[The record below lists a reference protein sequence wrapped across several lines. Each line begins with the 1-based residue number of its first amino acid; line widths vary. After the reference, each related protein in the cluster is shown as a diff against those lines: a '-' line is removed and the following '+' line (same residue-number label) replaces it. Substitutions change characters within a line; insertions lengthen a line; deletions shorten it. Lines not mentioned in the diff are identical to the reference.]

1 MERNGICRRGF
12 LWGKSMAIWM
22 AGIDHNRAALDVRSV
37 FSFTNKKA
45 AQAYAHFRE
54 NPEIQGCVLIS
65 TCNRTEFWFSAADDA
80 VCEPMT
86 LMCEYLG
93 VDVETYKPYFVW
105 RSGREAVDHL
115 FRLAAGME
123 SKIVGEDQII
133 TQVGDALALARENYA
148 TDHTL
153 EVLFRLAVTA
163 GKRVKTEVT
172 LTTAD
177 HSVID
182 AALDMLAQE
191 GIGVADRRCMV
202 SGNGMMGRLSAQ
214 TLMDQGAD
222 VTVTVRKYHSGVVD
236 VPFGANRISY
246 DERYGLIPD
255 CDMIVSATSSPNY
268 TLTLERLEP
277 LAIDHPIPII
287 DLAVPRDV
295 EPEVAQF
302 PWATLYDI
310 DSFQI
315 DIHSDKFNANLEKA
329 ETILD
334 EEKEHFREWYEGR
347 DIVPTIQAIKKT
359 AGEDVL
365 LRMTPMF
372 KKMQFADGQK
382 DRLEKEVEGASERMM
397 NHLLFGLRGQ
407 LSDNT
412 FREVLDAMTAVLHED
427 KND

>member
-1 MERNGICRRGF
+1 
-12 LWGKSMAIWM
+12 MAILM
-22 AGIDHNRAALDVRSV
+22 IGIDHNKADLDVRSV
-37 FSFTNKKA
+37 FSFTSKKMA
-45 AQAYAHFRE
+45 DALDFFMGQKGVE
-54 NPEIQGCVLIS
+54 GTVMIS
-65 TCNRTEFWFSAADDA
+65 TCNRMELWLSTSED
-80 VCEPMT
+80 
-86 LMCEYLG
+86 LLG
-93 VDVETYKPYFVW
+93 SPVQMLCDHMEIDREQYDQYFIE
-105 RSGREAVDHL
+105 RENKEAVSHL
-115 FRLAAGME
+115 FRLSAGLE
-123 SKIVGEDQII
+123 SKIVGEGQIL
-133 TQVGDALALARENYA
+133 TQIGDAAAFARSCYA
-148 TDHTL
+148 TDNTM
-153 EVLFRLAVTA
+153 EVLFRQAVTA
-163 GKRVKTEVT
+163 GKRVRTEAD
-172 LTTAD
+172 LSTAD
-177 HSVID
+177 RSVIHT
-182 AALDMLAQE
+182 ALEMLKKE
-191 GIGVADRRCMV
+191 GITVEGKKCMV
-202 SGNGMMGRLSAQ
+202 IGNGMMGRLSAQ

-246 DERYGLIPD
+246 DERYELIPD

-268 TLTLERLEP
+268 TLTMERLEP
-277 LAIDHPIPII
+277 LAIDHPIPVI
-287 DLAVPRDV
+287 DLVVPRDV
-295 EPEVAQF
+295 EPEVAQLS
-302 PWATLYDI
+302 WATLYDI

-427 KND
+427 KNN

>member
-1 MERNGICRRGF
+1 M
-12 LWGKSMAIWM
+12 
-22 AGIDHNRAALDVRSV
+22 
-37 FSFTNKKA
+37 
-45 AQAYAHFRE
+45 
-54 NPEIQGCVLIS
+54 
-65 TCNRTEFWFSAADDA
+65 
-80 VCEPMT
+80 
-86 LMCEYLG
+86 
-93 VDVETYKPYFVW
+93 
-105 RSGREAVDHL
+105 
-115 FRLAAGME
+115 
-123 SKIVGEDQII
+123 
-133 TQVGDALALARENYA
+133 
-148 TDHTL
+148 
-153 EVLFRLAVTA
+153 
-163 GKRVKTEVT
+163 
-172 LTTAD
+172 
-177 HSVID
+177 VI
-182 AALDMLAQE
+182 
-191 GIGVADRRCMV
+191 
-202 SGNGMMGRLSAQ
+202 GNGMMGRLSAQ

-268 TLTLERLEP
+268 TLTMERLEP
-277 LAIDHPIPII
+277 LAIDHPIPVI

-372 KKMQFADGQK
+372 KKMQFADGQR